1 MPLQPA
7 NATCPRICLCAL
19 RAQPAAVPSNPT
31 GSAALRACV
40 ASMPRHSANAARSR
54 HVAVHAGQWPLQGC
68 QAAHEPGAS
77 LSDGIQCGCGVAA
90 ARALDTV
97 CCRGQQSYS
106 NCSQEPLA
114 KQHMHLRGASAS
126 GGTVCVR
133 CGHCRLLCPATPQ
146 EAQPCADVAIA
157 YITGSNPSVVASN
170 PTVLAAM
177 SHLPDK
183 TCISAVSRHL
193 GELTVCVAGTAGYCA
208 QQPHRRRSPTAT
220 VLAATL
226 AADPPCIPHRVDR
239 LQDLV
244 RMAKL
249 AVVTLVLDS
258 LLFSISNFAAH
269 TRRSLANV

>member
-1 MPLQPA
+1 
-7 NATCPRICLCAL
+7 
-19 RAQPAAVPSNPT
+19 
-31 GSAALRACV
+31 
-40 ASMPRHSANAARSR
+40 
-54 HVAVHAGQWPLQGC
+54 
-68 QAAHEPGAS
+68 
-77 LSDGIQCGCGVAA
+77 
-90 ARALDTV
+90 
-97 CCRGQQSYS
+97 
-106 NCSQEPLA
+106 
-114 KQHMHLRGASAS
+114 
-126 GGTVCVR
+126 
-133 CGHCRLLCPATPQ
+133 
-146 EAQPCADVAIA
+146 
-157 YITGSNPSVVASN
+157 
-170 PTVLAAM
+170 M